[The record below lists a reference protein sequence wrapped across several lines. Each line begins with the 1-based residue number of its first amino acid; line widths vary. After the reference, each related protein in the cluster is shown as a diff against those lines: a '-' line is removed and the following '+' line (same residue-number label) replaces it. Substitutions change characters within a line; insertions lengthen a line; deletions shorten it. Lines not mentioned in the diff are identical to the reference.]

1 MKTPKFAISCKR
13 ARLSA
18 LSKRCNDRVTKQA
31 FYPASSREFPNQPGR
46 INLACAVKGHQH
58 PIDKHGRLSV
68 QKFDALPKS
77 AVVSEPDS
85 SKIKKSDHCCVEV
98 DPSEGG
104 DVP

>member
-18 LSKRCNDRVTKQA
+18 LSKRCNDRITKQA
-31 FYPASSREFPNQPGR
+31 FYPASSREFPSQPGR
-46 INLACAVKGHQH
+46 INPACAVKGWQYV
-58 PIDKHGRLSV
+58 IDKHGHLSV
-68 QKFDALPKS
+68 QEFDAFPKS
-77 AVVSEPDS
+77 AVVPEPDS
-85 SKIKKSDHCCVEV
+85 SKTRKSDHCGVEV